1 MLKYC
6 LLNLFSPGKN
16 IELAVMRRG
25 KPLEILDTK
34 TVEKLVEE
42 TEKERDAEAEAKKK
56 AAGKS

>member
-1 MLKYC
+1 MFLSI
-6 LLNLFSPGKN
+6 FSGKN
-16 IELAVMRRG
+16 IELAIMRKG
-25 KPLEILDTK
+25 KPLEILDTA